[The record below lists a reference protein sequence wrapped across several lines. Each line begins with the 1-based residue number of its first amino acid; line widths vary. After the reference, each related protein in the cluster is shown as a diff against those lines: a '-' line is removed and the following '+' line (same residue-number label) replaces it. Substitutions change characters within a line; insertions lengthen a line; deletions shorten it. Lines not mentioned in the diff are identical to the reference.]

1 MMNDYRYHM
10 KDKYTGEIFECD
22 RLRPMFALAYER
34 ARTAVKANR
43 SYHIHIYEGCKLVC
57 TVGTTFFGDRRKLV
71 ITR

>member
-1 MMNDYRYHM
+1 MMDSYRYHM
-10 KDKYTGEIFECD
+10 KDKYTGEILECD
-22 RLRPMFALAYER
+22 RLRPLFAQAYER

-43 SYHIHIYEGCKLVC
+43 SYHIHIFEGCKLVC